1 MKNYT
6 YSIRVLCL
14 AVLFSAT
21 CLLSFSQQVHKS
33 IKISTGD
40 QIGFLEYKPADYS
53 QHPDTKYP
61 IIIFLHGIGERG
73 TGVGSDLDR
82 VANFGLPRII
92 KYGNKMEFTWN
103 GKKQTFLVLS
113 PQCPKKYGMWP
124 QQVVNDLI
132 EYAKKNL
139 HIDENRIYLTG
150 LSMGAGG
157 SYIYMSN
164 SQAAVNK
171 LAASATI
178 CPPCVFNNGAYI
190 AKANLPLWSFHAKDD
205 RVVNWTC
212 TKNAIDKINANKPAV
227 KPLVNYWP
235 TGGHGVWDRV
245 YADTN
250 HIYQGAVNIYEWF
263 LGQWKGAPV
272 NKLPVANAG
281 RQISITPGTGIATLD
296 ASGSTDADGK
306 IVRYVWRKISGPSAG
321 NITTAL
327 GPAPITTVESL
338 KKSGSYKFEL
348 TVVDD
353 RASFSAD
360 TVTVVVSSGAAS
372 LNRNPIAQATDSVT
386 VSLPQTEVT
395 LSGASSKDEDGKIV
409 SYKWTRSYGP
419 AATIVSPNKA
429 ITRITNL
436 QAGIY
441 NFVLEVTD
449 DKGARSSATVI
460 ATVLA
465 SAAPK
470 NTLPVA
476 KAGPDTTVTL
486 PLTSFTL
493 SALGS
498 TDKDGSIVSYKWVKV
513 SGPAAVIV
521 SPLNSTT
528 NITGFGQGVY
538 VFTVIVTDNKGASSA
553 DTISVAVNSPAQAT
567 NKQPAAN
574 AGSDA
579 RIVLPVNKI
588 ILNGEASS
596 DADGLITG
604 YTWTKIS
611 GPKQFQLAT
620 AGNVSTSV
628 TNLVEGTYLFRLYVK
643 DDRKGSAADT
653 VQITVVRA
661 PVLANKPPTAKA
673 GNTQSITFPENSVT
687 LNGSASYD
695 QDGKIIRYKWSFV
708 SGPQQ
713 FQITN
718 PDAPVTIVKG
728 LVIGVYAFQLQ
739 VFDNKEWSWSDTV
752 SVIVKEVPAPLPSA
766 NNNPL
771 ANAGKDQTISLPND
785 QVILDGS
792 ASQDTDGKLTGY
804 QWTQISGPDQYQIG
818 NGSLEKDTLRFL
830 VEGKYSFML
839 LVRDND
845 GAIAVDTVEI
855 TVFAA
860 PNKSPVANAGF
871 DIDVEL
877 PLTELLLNGIESND
891 PDGESLY
898 YSWTKL
904 SGPAG
909 LTIMNSTTGSPKLIG
924 LTEGKY
930 VFNLGVTDIT
940 GAQASDEIIVTVRN
954 GGFGFNGKTVAVAGL
969 DKTIYFPETTIR
981 LNGSDS
987 YDDGRISAYHW
998 SLIQGPSS
1006 PRIIQPDSGITDVT
1020 NLVSGEYMFQL
1031 SVTNSMGNVAY
1042 DRIRVTVKG
1051 NPQTRDLLSIYP
1063 NPARSEF
1070 NLQIKSDT
1078 TGTTN
1083 IYIYNSNGI
1092 AVKSIQTE
1100 KGSVTHVQKV
1110 SVTELQ
1116 KGVYYLEVNVG
1127 NKKRM
1132 ISTFIKN

>member
-1 MKNYT
+1 MKNFSYPT
-6 YSIRVLCL
+6 RKLCF
-14 AVLFSAT
+14 AVLFSAAF
-21 CLLSFSQQVHKS
+21 LPAFSQQIHKS

-40 QIGFLEYKPADYS
+40 KIGFLEYKPANYN

-61 IIIFLHGIGERG
+61 LIIFLHGIGERG
-73 TGVGSDLDR
+73 TGVGKDLDR
-82 VANFGLPRII
+82 VACCGLPRII

-124 QQVVNDLI
+124 QQVVDDMI

-139 HIDENRIYLTG
+139 QIDENRIYLTG

-157 SYIYMSN
+157 SYKYMSN

-178 CPPCVFNNGAYI
+178 CPPCIFNNGAYI

-212 TKNAIDKINANKPAV
+212 TKAAIDKINASKPAV

-235 TGGHGVWDRV
+235 TGGHRVWDRV
-245 YADTN
+245 YTDTN
-250 HIYQGAVNIYEWF
+250 YVYQGAVNIYEWF
-263 LGQWKGAPV
+263 LGQWKGAPI

-281 RQISITPGTGIATLD
+281 RQISITNGTGIATLD
-296 ASGSTDADGK
+296 ASGSTDADGN
-306 IVRYVWRKISGPSAG
+306 IVRYVWKKISGPSEG
-321 NITTAL
+321 K
-327 GPAPITTVESL
+327 ITTVMGSSPSTTVERL
-338 KKSGSYKFEL
+338 KKAGSYKFEL

-353 RASFSAD
+353 RASFSVD

-372 LNRNPIAQATDSVT
+372 ANRNPVAQAMDSII
-386 VSLPQTEVT
+386 VSSPQTEVT
-395 LSGASSKDEDGKIV
+395 LNGNSSKDVDGKIT
-409 SYKWTRSYGP
+409 SYKWTRSSGP
-419 AATIVSPNKA
+419 AATIVTPNKA
-429 ITRITNL
+429 VTRITNL
-436 QAGIY
+436 QPGVY

-449 DKGARSSATVI
+449 NNGASSRATVI
-460 ATVLA
+460 VTVLSTA
-465 SAAPK
+465 GAK
-470 NTLPVA
+470 NAHPVA
-476 KAGPDTTVTL
+476 KAGHDTTVTL
-486 PLTSFTL
+486 PLKSFGL
-493 SALGS
+493 SAVGS
-498 TDKDGSIVSYKWVKV
+498 IDKDGSIKSYKWVKV
-513 SGPAAVIV
+513 SGPVAVIV
-521 SPLNSTT
+521 SPLKSTT
-528 NITGFGQGVY
+528 KITGFGQGVY
-538 VFTVIVTDNKGASSA
+538 VFAVIVTDDKGASSA
-553 DTISVAVNSPAQAT
+553 DTISVAVNPAAQAKN
-567 NKQPAAN
+567 NKPVAN

-579 RIVLPVNKI
+579 SIALPVNKI
-588 ILNGEASS
+588 LLNGEASS
-596 DADGLITG
+596 DSDGLITS

-611 GPKQFQLAT
+611 GPSQFHIAA
-620 AGNVSTSV
+620 AGKVSTSV
-628 TNLVEGTYLFRLYVK
+628 TNLVEGTYIFRLYVK
-643 DDRKGSAADT
+643 DNRKSSDDDT
-653 VQITVVRA
+653 VQVTVARA
-661 PVLANKPPTAKA
+661 PLSTNKPPRAMA

-695 QDGKIIRYKWSFV
+695 QDGTITRYKWSFI

-713 FQITN
+713 FEITN

-752 SVIVKEVPAPLPSA
+752 SVIVKEVPARLPSP

-785 QVILDGS
+785 EAILDGS

-804 QWTQISGPDQYQIG
+804 QWTQISGPDQYKIVDG
-818 NGSLEKDTLRFL
+818 ALEKDTVRFL
-830 VEGKYSFML
+830 AEGNYSFL
-839 LVRDND
+839 LVVRDND

-855 TVFAA
+855 TVLAA
-860 PNKSPVANAGF
+860 SNVSPVANAGS
-871 DIDVEL
+871 DIDVKL
-877 PLTELLLNGIESND
+877 PLREVLLSGKESND
-891 PDGESLY
+891 PDGELLY
-898 YSWTKL
+898 YSWTKV

-909 LTIMNSTTGSPKLIG
+909 LTIMNSTTKSPKLIG

-930 VFNLGVTDIT
+930 VFNLGVSDIS
-940 GAQASDEIIVTVRN
+940 GAQASDEIIVTVQK
-954 GGFGFNGKTVAVAGL
+954 GGSNSKTMALAGK

-981 LNGSDS
+981 LNGNDS
-987 YDDGRISAYHW
+987 YDNDGYISAYHW
-998 SLIQGPSS
+998 NLIKGPSL
-1006 PRIIQPDSGITDVT
+1006 PQIIQPDSGITDVT
-1020 NLVSGEYMFQL
+1020 NLVSGEYIFQL
-1031 SVTNSMGNVAY
+1031 AITNTMGNVAY
-1042 DRIRVTVKG
+1042 DRIRVTVSG
-1051 NPQTRDLLSIYP
+1051 NPKTRDLLSVYP
-1063 NPARSEF
+1063 NPARSEL

-1078 TGTTN
+1078 TGRTN

-1092 AVKSIQTE
+1092 AVKSIQAE
-1100 KGSVTHVQKV
+1100 KASVTYVQTV